1 MTARRSRGDGGLH
14 WDESRQRWVATVT
27 VGHTPA
33 GKRIVRRGSGRT
45 KTEARNRLKEIVRDH
60 DDGVLIAA
68 QSYTVQQAVQ
78 DWLAHGLSGRNPS
91 TVQTL
96 RNLALRHVIPALGR
110 RKLRELSAEDVD
122 RWLAEKA
129 HELSTSTVARIKSI
143 LTRSITRAQARD
155 KVKRN
160 VVLLCGTPTGQS
172 GGRPSQALTFD
183 QAQALLDAA
192 PATTMG
198 AYVIV
203 SLLTGA
209 RTEELRALTWT
220 HVDLAGDPG
229 ATPPTPPH
237 VRVWRS
243 VRAGGDT
250 KTRGSRRT
258 IALPERCVEALEEHR
273 DRQKTV
279 RSAVGERWVD
289 HNLVFATE
297 AGTAMDAANVRR
309 DFRRVAV
316 AAGLDGRMWTPREL
330 RHSFVSLLSDG
341 GVPIEQ
347 IARLIG
353 HAGGSKV
360 TEAVYRK
367 QLRPVI
373 EEGATAM
380 NQVFPGRRQGSH
392 SVGHPSHRGTPERP
406 GQDPRLGL

>member
-14 WDESRQRWVATVT
+14 WDEARQRWVATIT

-33 GKRIVRRGSGRT
+33 GRRIVRKGSGRT

-68 QSYTVQQAVQ
+68 QGYTVQQVVE
-78 DWLAHGLSGRNPS
+78 DWLDHGLGGRDPS
-91 TVQTL
+91 TVETL

-129 HELSTSTVARIKSI
+129 RTLSTSTVARIKSI
-143 LTRSITRAQARD
+143 LARAITRAQARD

-160 VVLLCGTPTGQS
+160 VVLLCGTPTGR

-198 AYVIV
+198 AYVVV

-209 RTEELRALTWT
+209 RTEELRALTWS
-220 HVDLAGDPG
+220 HVDLVGDPD
-229 ATPPTPPH
+229 ATPPVSPH
-237 VRVWRS
+237 MRVWRS

-258 IALPERCVEALEEHR
+258 LALPERCVEALEDLR
-273 DRQKTV
+273 DRQRV
-279 RSAVGERWVD
+279 SRSAARERWVGRD
-289 HNLVFATE
+289 LVFATD

-316 AAGLDGRMWTPREL
+316 AAGLDDRRWSPREL

-360 TEAVYRK
+360 TETVYRK

-373 EEGATAM
+373 EEGATAL
-380 NQVFPGRRQGSH
+380 NRVFPGRRRDSHPGSH
-392 SVGHPSHRGTPERP
+392 PARPGTPRRP
-406 GQDPRLGL
+406 GPNPLLGL

>member
-14 WDESRQRWVATVT
+14 WDEARQRWVATIT
-27 VGHTPA
+27 VGHTPS
-33 GKRIVRRGSGRT
+33 GKRVVRKSSGRT

-60 DDGVLIAA
+60 DDGVLVSA

-78 DWLAHGLSGRNPS
+78 DWLDHGLGGRDPS
-91 TVQTL
+91 TVQTV
-96 RNLALRHVIPALGR
+96 RNLALRHVVPALGR

-122 RWLAEKA
+122 HWLADKA
-129 HELSTSTVARIKSI
+129 RELSTSTVSRIKSI
-143 LTRSITRAQARD
+143 LSRSITRAQARD

-160 VVLLCGTPTGQS
+160 VVLLCGTPTGQ
-172 GGRPSQALTFD
+172 GGRPSQALTFE
-183 QAQALLDAA
+183 QAKALLDAA

-198 AYVIV
+198 AYVVV

-209 RTEELRALTWT
+209 RTEELRALTWE
-220 HVDLAGDPG
+220 HVDLVGDP
-229 ATPPTPPH
+229 AASPSVPPN

-273 DRQKTV
+273 ERQRV
-279 RSAVGERWVD
+279 ARAAARERWTD

-297 AGTAMDAANVRR
+297 SGTAMDAANLRR
-309 DFRRVAV
+309 DFQRVAV
-316 AAGLDGRMWTPREL
+316 AAGLDDRRWSPREL

-353 HAGGSKV
+353 HTGGSKV
-360 TEAVYRK
+360 TESVYRK

-380 NQVFPGRRQGSH
+380 NRVFPGRRRDSH
-392 SVGHPSHRGTPERP
+392 PVSHPVRHETPRRP
-406 GQDPRLGL
+406 GQDPLLGR

>member
-14 WDESRQRWVATVT
+14 FDEARQRWVATIT
-27 VGHTPA
+27 VGYTPS
-33 GKRIVRRGSGRT
+33 GKRIVRKASGRT
-45 KTEARNRLKEIVRDH
+45 RTEARNRLKELVRDH

-78 DWLAHGLSGRNPS
+78 DWLDHGLGGRDPS

-96 RNLALRHVIPALGR
+96 RNLALRHVVPALGR

-122 RWLAEKA
+122 RWLAEKSR
-129 HELSTSTVARIKSI
+129 ELSTSTVSRIKSI
-143 LTRSITRAQARD
+143 LSRSITRAQARD

-160 VVLLCGTPTGQS
+160 VVLLCGTPTGLA
-172 GGRPSQALTFD
+172 GRPSQALSFD

-198 AYVIV
+198 AYVVV

-209 RTEELRALTWT
+209 RTEELRALTWE
-220 HVDLAGDPG
+220 HVDLVGDPL
-229 ATPPTPPH
+229 ASPPVPPN

-258 IALPERCVEALEEHR
+258 LALPERCVEVLEEHR
-273 DRQKTV
+273 DRQ
-279 RSAVGERWVD
+279 RAARDEAGERWAD
-289 HNLVFATE
+289 RDLVFATE

-309 DFRRVAV
+309 DFQRVAV
-316 AAGLDGRMWTPREL
+316 AAGLDDRRWSPREL

-341 GVPIEQ
+341 GVPIEE

-353 HAGGSKV
+353 HTGGSKV
-360 TEAVYRK
+360 TESVYRK

-380 NQVFPGRRQGSH
+380 NRVFPGRRRDSY
-392 SVGHPSHRGTPERP
+392 SASYPTPPRTPRRP
-406 GQDPRLGL
+406 GQDPQLGR